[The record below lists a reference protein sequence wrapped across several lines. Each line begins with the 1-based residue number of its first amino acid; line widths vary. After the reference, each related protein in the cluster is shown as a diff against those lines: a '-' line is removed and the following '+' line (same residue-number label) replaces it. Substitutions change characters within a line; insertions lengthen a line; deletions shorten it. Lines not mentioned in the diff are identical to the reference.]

1 MGCIGLFCCFKDMR
15 PNVIALVGLV
25 ANFIA
30 FVFLIWALA
39 DLPWFRKG
47 PKALYIISFIL
58 ITLCLIGFI
67 VILIFL
73 NLRAGPHYMT
83 YNTVGKILCLAIAV
97 MSILT
102 FLFLLIGGIIQLVDM
117 ADIKGLP
124 SHDWAALF
132 VPTIFGLIATV
143 IMALCANIL
152 YKIFNDNILTTVTY
166 QQHVIQNV
174 VVQNSTTTIPNT
186 TQNVVITGN
195 NAGTLPPPV
204 VVTAPQ

>member
-25 ANFIA
+25 TNFIA

-39 DLPWFRKG
+39 DLPWFRNG

-58 ITLCLIGFI
+58 ITLCLICFI
-67 VILIFL
+67 IILILL
-73 NLRAGPHYMT
+73 NLRTGLNYIT
-83 YNTVGKILCLAIAV
+83 YNNVGKILCLAIAV
-97 MSILT
+97 MSILS
-102 FLFLLIGGIIQLVDM
+102 FILLLIGGILQLVDM

-132 VPTIFGLIATV
+132 VPTIFGLIATI

-152 YKIFNDNILTTVTY
+152 YKIFNDNILTTITY
-166 QQHVIQNV
+166 QQHAIQNII
-174 VVQNSTTTIPNT
+174 VQNSTATIPNS

-195 NAGTLPPPV
+195 NAGTLPPV
-204 VVTAPQ
+204 VVTTQQ